1 MAVGKG
7 VVSGGLLKGMNAE
20 AVGVLEK
27 RGVGVVVVGVRRLR
41 SVAAR
46 AMTGGTGAS
55 EREREA
61 RARAGGGLLSCCA
74 RGRRG

>member
-1 MAVGKG
+1 M
-7 VVSGGLLKGMNAE
+7 VSGGLLKGTNAE

-61 RARAGGGLLSCCA
+61 RAGW
-74 RGRRG
+74 RRPA